1 MSVPDN
7 ISLRA
12 DATAVASPAWLGLL
26 KRLAIWGLFLLVM
39 YLARDF
45 FFTAFMTFLFSYLT
59 LALVGLGMRRL
70 SPGQERPGMRRL
82 LTFGVFL
89 LGPLVLLGVGIL
101 VAPRLIAQGQRFAGW
116 LGHLDPETEVTH
128 LLQGW
133 VGPSEFKQEYG
144 GPLDQRYRDGL
155 EEFRKSGERHVAA
168 YYDFPKV
175 ESWVEGGFRRQFTDS
190 ESGRIRSRIA
200 REGTSSKEFEDW
212 FLQKKV
218 PQLQEQAKND
228 QRSVVRDE
236 RSAVARLGDRA
247 TTSGS
252 PTSGSPDHATTAG
265 ALDPLVRAAA
275 SVDPPKLLQQARHDP
290 VALAV
295 LRQQWLQDA
304 LESGL
309 ASAKG
314 SPAYQDQ
321 LRAHYDE
328 SRARHPDAIPYT
340 FDEYGELQKARP
352 QGPNAFGDTLEK
364 LRPSKDEESEAS
376 LRADFEAAKQHDLFQ
391 EWWSTSTI
399 GRFIRHEVES
409 GESAAGSGRAERI
422 ITTLLN
428 LPLDLSTALLL
439 SFFICIDFPRLKRA
453 VGGLRETWLRDV
465 YDEMAPALTNLGHLI
480 GRALFAQGCV
490 SACNATLIGLALW
503 ILGVDHA
510 ALLAGMVFVLCLV
523 PTLGMIIAWVLISV
537 MALVQ
542 PGGGFGLVLKVS
554 GAVLIVILLET
565 FVFSPRILGKMME
578 LHPVLIM
585 ALLPLAQYFFGVWG
599 LILATPVAVYVVHVL
614 ILQRGLPGSEEE
626 HRPSSAGSETGTT
639 SAATSPVPRE
649 AQDNRGIKTPE
660 TVK

>member
-1 MSVPDN
+1 MSGPDN
-7 ISLRA
+7 TSVRSDTHA
-12 DATAVASPAWLGLL
+12 MASPAWLVLL

-59 LALVGLGMRRL
+59 LSLVGLCMRRL
-70 SPGQERPGMRRL
+70 SPGQERPGLRRL
-82 LTFGVFL
+82 LTLGVFL
-89 LGPLVLLGVGIL
+89 LGPLILLGIGIL
-101 VAPRLIAQGQRFAGW
+101 VGPRLIAQGQRFAGW

-144 GPLDQRYRDGL
+144 GPSDQRYRDGL
-155 EEFRKSGERHVAA
+155 EEFRKSGERHVAE

-175 ESWVEGGFRRQFTDS
+175 ENWVEGGFRRQFADA

-218 PQLQEQAKND
+218 PQLQEQAKKD
-228 QRSVVRDE
+228 QTDKVAGSLRESSSRSPRE
-236 RSAVARLGDRA
+236 R
-247 TTSGS
+247 
-252 PTSGSPDHATTAG
+252 TTAL
-265 ALDPLVRAAA
+265 APLDPLVRAAA
-275 SVDPPKLLQQARHDP
+275 SANPAQLLQQARHDP
-290 VALAV
+290 AALDV

-309 ASAKG
+309 ASAQG

-321 LRAHYDE
+321 LRAHYNE
-328 SRARHPDAIPYT
+328 SRASHPDAIPFT
-340 FDEYGELQKARP
+340 FDEYVELQKARP
-352 QGPNAFGDTLEK
+352 QGPKTFGDALEK
-364 LRPSKDEESEAS
+364 LRPSKDEESEAG
-376 LRADFEAAKQHDLFQ
+376 LRADFEAAKQHELFQ
-391 EWWSTSTI
+391 VWWSTSTI
-399 GRFIRHEVES
+399 GKFIRHEVES
-409 GESAAGSGRAERI
+409 SESAAGSGRAERV

-453 VGGLRETWLRDV
+453 LGSLRETWLRDV
-465 YDEMAPALTNLGHLI
+465 YHEMAPALTNLGHLI

-537 MALVQ
+537 VALVQ

-554 GAVLIVILLET
+554 GAVLIVIALET

-614 ILQRGLPGSEEE
+614 ILQRGLPGSEEQHGPPPVEPNGGEETRLDSRE
-626 HRPSSAGSETGTT
+626 HEEGVESGVR
-639 SAATSPVPRE
+639 V
-649 AQDNRGIKTPE
+649 
-660 TVK
+660 